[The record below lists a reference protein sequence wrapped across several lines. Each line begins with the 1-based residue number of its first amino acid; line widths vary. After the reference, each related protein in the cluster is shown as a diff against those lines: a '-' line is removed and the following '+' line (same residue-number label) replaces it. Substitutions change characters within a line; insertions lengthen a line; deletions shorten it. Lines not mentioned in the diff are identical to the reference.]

1 MRASCTSKDAVER
14 NPADAHSLARAVI
27 VKASSGPRYV
37 VGCRSAVPKHKLKN
51 GIRVSLDMTTLT
63 IMRCVA
69 LRVPPSCLLGSQAG
83 LGELTW
89 VLRDWQHL
97 ADRGRPARVQH
108 DDGGRVGNEL
118 RRGRWAWGPDS
129 RVARGALVHPKPGD

>member
-1 MRASCTSKDAVER
+1 MPLVPRRTVVER

-69 LRVPPSCLLGSQAG
+69 LRVPPVLPSRQPGRTHRADLGPPRLAASCRQRS
-83 LGELTW
+83 T
-89 VLRDWQHL
+89 R
-97 ADRGRPARVQH
+97 
-108 DDGGRVGNEL
+108 
-118 RRGRWAWGPDS
+118 S
-129 RVARGALVHPKPGD
+129 CTT